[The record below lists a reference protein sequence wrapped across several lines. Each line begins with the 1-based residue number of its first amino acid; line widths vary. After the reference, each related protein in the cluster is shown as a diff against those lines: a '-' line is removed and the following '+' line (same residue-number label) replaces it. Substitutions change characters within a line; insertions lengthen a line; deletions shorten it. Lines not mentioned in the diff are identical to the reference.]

1 MVRRIEFRI
10 EYCTGYI
17 TIIKHIRSEWG
28 ACSKTCGGGT
38 RSKRRQCVYPDTR
51 AGDGGD
57 NECLEQLEVAEVGR
71 QNMIR
76 CIGYW

>member
-1 MVRRIEFRI
+1 MV
-10 EYCTGYI
+10 
-17 TIIKHIRSEWG
+17 IKHVRSEWG